1 MFCRILF
8 NGLLYNRRPTND
20 APRLL
25 DKTKDNEFTIFKTK
39 FSAQSD
45 IISNVSSC
53 FEFCQKQ
60 NNFDAT
66 KIEIVYETGE
76 HIDITEFVIKRA
88 YRNMLSNSYREVY
101 GQILKPFFTKM
112 IFQDVEYKA
121 LFYGE
126 PNDSTFH
133 CTTPEIR
140 KFLNDEGI
148 ESPNTEIRLGR
159 FAVGFDS
166 QEEASFLKL
175 CLPGVFS
182 SRIIIPPTISEIND
196 SINLL
201 MFPGGKNVS

>member
-25 DKTKDNEFTIFKTK
+25 DKSKDNEFTIFKTK

-45 IISNVSSC
+45 IISNVASC

-60 NNFDAT
+60 NNFDAA

-76 HIDITEFVIKRA
+76 HVDITEFVIKRA
-88 YRNMLSNSYREVY
+88 YRNMLSNSYKEVY
-101 GQILKPFFTKM
+101 GQILKPLFTKM
-112 IFQDVEYKA
+112 IFHDVEYKA

-126 PNDSTFH
+126 SKESTRNYH
-133 CTTPEIR
+133 P
-140 KFLNDEGI
+140 KFITNLLKGENIDL
-148 ESPNTEIRLGR
+148 SNTEIRGTR
-159 FAVGFDS
+159 FCVGFKS

-175 CLPGVFS
+175 CLPDTFS
-182 SRIIIPPTISEIND
+182 SRIIIPPTLSEIND
-196 SINLL
+196 AINIL
-201 MFPGGKNVS
+201 MFPGGKNAS

>member
-20 APRLL
+20 SPRLL
-25 DKTKDNEFTIFKTK
+25 DKSKDNEFTIFKTK

-45 IISNVSSC
+45 IISNVASC

-60 NNFDAT
+60 NNFDAA

-76 HIDITEFVIKRA
+76 HVDITEFVIKRA
-88 YRNMLSNSYREVY
+88 YRNMLSNSYKEVY

-112 IFQDVEYKA
+112 IFHDADYKA

-126 PNDSTFH
+126 TKDSFSEY
-133 CTTPEIR
+133 TPSEIR
-140 KFLNDEGI
+140 KFLNNEGI
-148 ESPNTEIRLGR
+148 ELSSTEIRGNR
-159 FAVGFDS
+159 FVVGFNS

-175 CLPGVFS
+175 CLPDTFS
-182 SRIIIPPTISEIND
+182 SRIITPPTLSEIND
-196 SINLL
+196 AINLL

>member
-8 NGLLYNRRPTND
+8 NGLLYNRRPTKD

-45 IISNVSSC
+45 IISNVASC
-53 FEFCQKQ
+53 FDFCQKQ

-66 KIEIVYETGE
+66 KIEIAYETGE

-88 YRNMLSNSYREVY
+88 YRNMLSNSYKEVY
-101 GQILKPFFTKM
+101 GPILKPFFTKM
-112 IFQDVEYKA
+112 IFHDVEYKA

-126 PNDSTFH
+126 PKSIIGY
-133 CTTPEIR
+133 TPSEMR
-140 KFLNDEGI
+140 EFLNREGI
-148 ESPNTEIRLGR
+148 ELSSTEIRGNL
-159 FAVGFDS
+159 FVVGFKS
-166 QEEASFLKL
+166 QEEASFLKF
-175 CLPGVFS
+175 CLPDTFS

-196 SINLL
+196 AINLL
-201 MFPGGKNVS
+201 MFPGGKNAS

>member
-25 DKTKDNEFTIFKTK
+25 DKSKDNEYTIFKNK

-45 IISNVSSC
+45 IISNVASC

-88 YRNMLSNSYREVY
+88 YRNMLTNSYREVY

-112 IFQDVEYKA
+112 IFSNIEYKA

-126 PNDSTFH
+126 TKDSFSEY
-133 CTTPEIR
+133 TPSKIR

-148 ESPNTEIRLGR
+148 EPSNTEIRGFR
-159 FAVGFDS
+159 FAVGFKS

-175 CLPGVFS
+175 CLPDTFS
-182 SRIIIPPTISEIND
+182 SRIIAPPTLSEIND
-196 SINLL
+196 VINLL
-201 MFPGGKNVS
+201 MFPGGKNAS